1 VLRLTRLDLSNTR
14 ITDAALEGISGTWMH
29 ALYFAAAAAQFAV
42 FASPP
47 GGSVPVDS
55 GRNSG
60 YFGNLFCVD
69 THMRTCAEMSALREL
84 SVSRTDVTND
94 GVLRVIGM

>member
-1 VLRLTRLDLSNTR
+1 MVRGCMRC
-14 ITDAALEGISGTWMH
+14 IS
-29 ALYFAAAAAQFAV
+29 LL
-42 FASPP
+42 PP
-47 GGSVPVDS
+47 PTLPYLPPPSGGSVPVDS

-60 YFGNLFCVD
+60 YFGNLFRLD
-69 THMRTCAEMSALREL
+69 THTRTCAEMSALREL